1 MLSHADLSFK
11 QLNVCI
17 QEGLNM
23 DKGQETRKGPACVAE
38 GEKEALSEERERES
52 RREVEIVTKG

>member
-1 MLSHADLSFK
+1 
-11 QLNVCI
+11 
-17 QEGLNM
+17 M